1 MKHEEKQVFFSEML
15 DVTSSISGPWIILGD
30 FNLVRDPSE
39 KNSTSFDGQEAQHFN
54 DLIPSFGWLC
64 LHFEQQTRFF

>member
-1 MKHEEKQVFFSEML
+1 ML

-54 DLIPSFGWLC
+54 DLIPSLALIEKPLVDC
-64 LHFEQQTRFF
+64 AYTLSNKRNFFR